1 MPNMDVVDRIALDRS
16 SKFTFSCNKGISCWN
31 LCCRDVD
38 ILLTPYDVLEMRTAL
53 GQSSEEFL
61 QKNTKVIIDPKT
73 AIPMV
78 QIMLN
83 PSDRLCVFSR
93 EEGCSIYQNRPLLCR
108 TYPIG
113 MAALRKKDEANPED
127 EFFFFIREKFC
138 KGFSQGKEFTVGEW
152 LKDQRADY
160 LLEKNTEWL
169 EFILRRNVMGVAPFN
184 EKEASLYF
192 MSVYDLDKF
201 RKFVFDTRFLGIFE
215 VSEERIELIKRSDEE
230 LLKFGIDYLFFMF
243 RIKRT
248 LVPKGK

>member
-1 MPNMDVVDRIALDRS
+1 MPNMDAVDKVALDRS

-53 GQSSEEFL
+53 RQSSGEFL
-61 QKNTKVIIDPKT
+61 EKNTKVVIDPKT

-78 QIMLN
+78 QIMLK
-83 PSDRLCVFSR
+83 PDGRLCVFSSD
-93 EEGCSIYQNRPLLCR
+93 EGCGIYKNRPLLCR

-113 MAALRKKDEANPED
+113 MAALRKKDDANPED

-138 KGFSQGKEFTVGEW
+138 KGFSQNKEFTVGEW
-152 LKDQRADY
+152 LKDQGADG
-160 LLEKNTEWL
+160 LIEKNKDWL
-169 EFILRRNVMGVAPFN
+169 ELILRRNVMGVEPFN

-192 MSVYDLDKF
+192 MALYDLDKF
-201 RKFVFDTRFLGIFE
+201 RKFVFDTKLLEFFDL
-215 VSEERIELIKRSDEE
+215 SDERISFMKESDEE

-243 RIKRT
+243 KIKKG
-248 LVPKGK
+248 LEPKKA

>member
-1 MPNMDVVDRIALDRS
+1 MPNMDAVDKVALDRS

-53 GQSSEEFL
+53 GQSSGEFL
-61 QKNTKVIIDPKT
+61 EKNTKVIIDPKT

-78 QIMLN
+78 QIMLK
-83 PSDRLCVFSR
+83 PDERLCVFSSH
-93 EEGCSIYQNRPLLCR
+93 EGCGIYKNRPLLCR

-113 MAALRKKDEANPED
+113 MAALRKKGEANPED

-138 KGFSQGKEFTVGEW
+138 KGFSQNQEFTVGEW
-152 LKDQRADY
+152 LKDQGADD
-160 LLEKNTEWL
+160 LIDKNKDWL
-169 EFILRRNVMGVAPFN
+169 EFILRRNVMGVEPFN

-192 MSVYDLDKF
+192 MALYDLDKF
-201 RKFVFDTRFLGIFE
+201 RKFVFDTKLLEYFDL
-215 VSEERIELIKRSDEE
+215 SDERISAMKESDEE

-243 RIKRT
+243 KIRKG
-248 LVPKGK
+248 LEPKKA